1 MQDYFSTAYG
11 LAFVPEPQK
20 PPFYFD
26 YPYSDSNGNLVRDDT
41 VWKQWES
48 GYGNLHEKITRYK
61 ENFLRLK
68 GITVDYGTHD
78 GNVWIIDGCKY
89 FDQQLT
95 AAGIPHEMAVHDG
108 DHQSQLGKR
117 VLEHMLP
124 FFSKLLVG
132 E

>member
-1 MQDYFSTAYG
+1 MI
-11 LAFVPEPQK
+11 P
-20 PPFYFD
+20 
-26 YPYSDSNGNLVRDDT
+26 
-41 VWKQWES
+41 
-48 GYGNLHEKITRYK
+48 
-61 ENFLRLK
+61 
-68 GITVDYGTHD
+68 DYGTND
-78 GNVWIIDGCKY
+78 VYKWIIQGCIY